1 MLNAGQATILI
12 VDDEPAVTR
21 TFAAYLRKQGFQVLT
36 AENALEAMRICK
48 QQTVHLTITDHHM
61 PEISGVEL
69 IGELK
74 QAHPEMP
81 VVLMSGGTDMRTAL
95 SALRAHAFDFLAKP
109 VDSQDLLRTV
119 QRGLQHAQELAASN
133 RGEGG
138 DENSPTPNVDPPPG
152 GWAGPLAHTHSP
164 QQPDTSVLILYRSLD
179 ENAERNF
186 ALPLKRLMR
195 EGGLKRNVVLNFASV
210 RYINNI
216 GLNHLA
222 EAYKRL
228 TDEGHVVIL
237 TDLQDQ
243 VYRYLKMLGYIDYFQ
258 VTGTVNQAFSKFG
271 SYSGSRAGGDL

>member
-1 MLNAGQATILI
+1 MLSASHATILI
-12 VDDEPAVTR
+12 VDDEPAVTK

-36 AENALEAMRICK
+36 AENALEAIRLCK

-119 QRGLQHAQELAASN
+119 HRGLQHAEELASAN
-133 RGEGG
+133 HGE
-138 DENSPTPNVDPPPG
+138 DKDDNAAIPNVEPPPG
-152 GWAGPLAHTHSP
+152 GWSGPIAHTHSP
-164 QQPDTSVLILYRSLD
+164 QFPDTSILLLYRSLD

-186 ALPLKRLMR
+186 ALPLKRMMR
-195 EGGLKRNVVLNFASV
+195 EGGIKRNVVLNLSSV

-228 TDEGHVVIL
+228 TAEGHSVIL

-271 SYSGSRAGGDL
+271 GSVAGGLQ

>member
-1 MLNAGQATILI
+1 MLSASHATILI
-12 VDDEPAVTR
+12 VDDEPAVTK

-36 AENALEAMRICK
+36 AENALEAIRLCK

-119 QRGLQHAQELAASN
+119 HRGLQHAQELAAAN
-133 RGEGG
+133 RGEDPG
-138 DENSPTPNVDPPPG
+138 ENPPIPDVEPPPG
-152 GWAGPLAHTHSP
+152 GWAGPIAHTHSP
-164 QQPDTSVLILYRSLD
+164 QQPDTSVLIMYRSLD

-186 ALPLKRLMR
+186 ALPLKRMMR
-195 EGGLKRNVVLNFASV
+195 EGGLKRNIVLNLASV

-222 EAYKRL
+222 DAYKRL

-243 VYRYLKMLGYIDYFQ
+243 VYRYLKMLGYIDYFH
-258 VTGTVNQAFSKFG
+258 VTGTVNQAFSKFN
-271 SYSGSRAGGDL
+271 GSRTGGVL